1 MTAIPLKKT
10 FGDSFRQASVVAID
24 LGEKIAR
31 LDDGTEVRFT
41 HLVLATGSEGDY
53 PARTESKYVWGEI
66 SFLGNVMCVY
76 IGYFFVRRTVEELEA
91 ENGSVAAD
99 VRLFICKKITFKNSK
114 TVPCARLSPPP
125 PS

>member
-53 PARTESKYVWGEI
+53 PARTESKYVYGAIYHFRGMSGVYTAYWLF
-66 SFLGNVMCVY
+66 FLSAGLW
-76 IGYFFVRRTVEELEA
+76 RSWRLRTALW
-91 ENGSVAAD
+91 
-99 VRLFICKKITFKNSK
+99 
-114 TVPCARLSPPP
+114 PPT
-125 PS
+125 